1 MHANRLAT
9 SFSAQISCR
18 SDARL
23 AGQNLWSSS
32 ELLNTKPSAL
42 RGNGVLCIVS
52 PLHWPRALPQ
62 CNPLMLHIS
71 FDLATL
77 NGHSQLLTIWLF
89 HVEQLGLTWTTA
101 TWNGSQAKQLPATIP
116 GRCIHD
122 WLSELTNLI
131 KPKHLTR
138 QKHGGNIQCYTMFR
152 FQRFYS
158 FMVMLRSCHVIHL
171 PLGFHPSIQKCQVS
185 GAPRSATCNGNP
197 SKPVSSCTCA
207 NIDVRGVH
215 WMRVYIYIYVYMCMY
230 IFILYI
236 CV

>member
-1 MHANRLAT
+1 MSVCPICTNKSCNWNVQFVRITWEFLHQQKLSAVVHANRLAT
-9 SFSAQISCR
+9 SFSAQVSCR

-89 HVEQLGLTWTTA
+89 HVEQLGLTWTT
-101 TWNGSQAKQLPATIP
+101 WNGSQAKQLPATIP

-138 QKHGGNIQCYTMFR
+138 QKHGGNIQCYTMLR
-152 FQRFYS
+152 FQ
-158 FMVMLRSCHVIHL
+158 
-171 PLGFHPSIQKCQVS
+171 
-185 GAPRSATCNGNP
+185 
-197 SKPVSSCTCA
+197 
-207 NIDVRGVH
+207 
-215 WMRVYIYIYVYMCMY
+215 
-230 IFILYI
+230 FILLIYGHVTFMSRDSSSLGLSSI
-236 CV
+236 DSKMPGVWRPTQCNL

>member
-1 MHANRLAT
+1 M
-9 SFSAQISCR
+9 Q
-18 SDARL
+18 
-23 AGQNLWSSS
+23 
-32 ELLNTKPSAL
+32 
-42 RGNGVLCIVS
+42 
-52 PLHWPRALPQ
+52 
-62 CNPLMLHIS
+62 S
-71 FDLATL
+71 FDAPYQFWPCYPQWPFTASD
-77 NGHSQLLTIWLF
+77 NLT
-89 HVEQLGLTWTTA
+89 VSCGTTWA
-101 TWNGSQAKQLPATIP
+101 DMDNCDLNGSQAKQLPATIP

-215 WMRVYIYIYVYMCMY
+215 WMRVYICIYVHVYIYIIYMCVCVNIYINSIHMY
-230 IFILYI
+230 VCMYVACMHACMNEWMNYPPLVYPGGSCPGKGLNVWVVTFLTFSDH
-236 CV
+236 